1 MRTVITLIYVFLV
14 IFFITLALN
23 LVSEP
28 DTFCNILGLV
38 IGAIVITTIK
48 PIVKFINKKF
58 K

>member
-14 IFFITLALN
+14 IVLIAVALN

-38 IGAIVITTIK
+38 IGAIIMTTIK
-48 PIVKFINKKF
+48 PIVTFINKKF

>member
-1 MRTVITLIYVFLV
+1 MRTVITLVYVFLV
-14 IFFITLALN
+14 IVLITVALN

-38 IGAIVITTIK
+38 IGAIIMTTIK
-48 PIVKFINKKF
+48 PIVTFINKKF

>member
-14 IFFITLALN
+14 IVLITVALN

-38 IGAIVITTIK
+38 IGAIIMTTIK
-48 PIVKFINKKF
+48 PIVTFINKKF

>member
-1 MRTVITLIYVFLV
+1 MRTVIILIYVFLV
-14 IFFITLALN
+14 IVFITIALN

-38 IGAIVITTIK
+38 IGAIIMTTIK
-48 PIVKFINKKF
+48 PIVTFINKKF

>member
-1 MRTVITLIYVFLV
+1 MRTVITLVYVFLV
-14 IFFITLALN
+14 IVLITVALN

-38 IGAIVITTIK
+38 IGAIIMITIK
-48 PIVKFINKKF
+48 PIVTFINKKF

>member
-1 MRTVITLIYVFLV
+1 MRTIITLIYVFLV
-14 IFFITLALN
+14 ISFITLALN

-48 PIVKFINKKF
+48 PIIVFINKKF

>member
-38 IGAIVITTIK
+38 IGVTVITTIK
-48 PIVKFINKKF
+48 PIIVFINKKF

>member
-1 MRTVITLIYVFLV
+1 MRTIITLIYVFLV
-14 IFFITLALN
+14 ISFITLALN

-28 DTFCNILGLV
+28 DTFYNILGLV

>member
-14 IFFITLALN
+14 IVLITIALN

-38 IGAIVITTIK
+38 IGAIIMTTIK
-48 PIVKFINKKF
+48 PIVTFINKKF

>member
-1 MRTVITLIYVFLV
+1 MRTVIILIYVFLV
-14 IFFITLALN
+14 IVLITVALN

-38 IGAIVITTIK
+38 IGAIIMTTIK
-48 PIVKFINKKF
+48 PIVTFINKKF

>member
-14 IFFITLALN
+14 IVLITVALN

-38 IGAIVITTIK
+38 IGAIIITTIK
-48 PIVKFINKKF
+48 PIVTFINKKF